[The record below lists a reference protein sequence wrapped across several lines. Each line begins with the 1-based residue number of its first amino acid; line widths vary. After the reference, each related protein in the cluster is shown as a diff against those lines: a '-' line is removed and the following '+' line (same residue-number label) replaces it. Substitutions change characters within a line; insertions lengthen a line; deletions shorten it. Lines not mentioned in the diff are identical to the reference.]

1 MLEVS
6 ESKLAHYSLH
16 FLSETL
22 ILGEEVFTQP
32 EVMLE
37 ANFFTQLAFNK
48 IDMEQQY
55 EFFHESNIALNEVFT
70 YSRAIFEQENNFL
83 EQSQNIAKHLH
94 SVSQHPNIKSGEL
107 FIGLF
112 ENCLLLNEAK
122 KILAIVKIDEKEM
135 FLDVKNEHNQ
145 MIVHGVD
152 GINVKKINNMAIIV
166 DMGPDQSPA
175 VYIKTKRKEDIVYW
189 QERFLKIQAKR

>member
-1 MLEVS
+1 
-6 ESKLAHYSLH
+6 
-16 FLSETL
+16 
-22 ILGEEVFTQP
+22 
-32 EVMLE
+32 MLE
-37 ANFFTQLAFNK
+37 AAFTQLAFNK

-112 ENCLLLNEAK
+112 ENCLLLNETK
-122 KILAIVKIDEKEM
+122 KSSLLSKLM
-135 FLDVKNEHNQ
+135 
-145 MIVHGVD
+145 
-152 GINVKKINNMAIIV
+152 
-166 DMGPDQSPA
+166 
-175 VYIKTKRKEDIVYW
+175 KRKC
-189 QERFLKIQAKR
+189 F